1 MAVINKLH
9 LTRLGLNT
17 FYRTFGIPRTSGILC
32 IIRIREYLFQV
43 TCVLNENQHANI
55 LAGLRILSLH
65 LRSIVLQGDPAYNQL
80 RC

>member
-1 MAVINKLH
+1 MAFKAQLQIL
-9 LTRLGLNT
+9 RLNA
-17 FYRTFGIPRTSGILC
+17 FFRTSGILC

-43 TCVLNENQHANI
+43 TCVLNEDQHANI
-55 LAGLRILSLH
+55 LASLRILSLH